1 MFVRWIVRG
10 HKNSELA
17 DVTFHDA
24 YLVESYRDDQGRPRQ
39 NTVAYL
45 GNIRQLGEEFPAI
58 ERELFLM
65 RARLI
70 MQSMPELDGE
80 TIEQTLRQLQD
91 KIPPLTAEE
100 MQFGFENSL
109 LWYFQWW
116 QVNGGTPS
124 REDILEMLDRI
135 QAQAIH
141 LPNTLILPED

>member
-24 YLVESYRDDQGRPRQ
+24 YLVESYRDEHSRPRQ

-45 GNIRQLGEEFPAI
+45 GNIRQIGEEFPAI

-70 MQSMPELDGE
+70 MQSDPELDGE

-100 MQFGFENSL
+100 MQLGFENSL

-116 QVNGGTPS
+116 HVNGGTPG
-124 REDILEMLDRI
+124 RQDILEMLDRI